1 MRFLKIAI
9 AVLLVFPA
17 SVQAVEQ
24 CSAGHGLSP
33 DELAVLE
40 FPDYRKQVTKQTLGE
55 VAPRLREVRFFRQ
68 NVFPDRNHWLARQAN
83 RFNIVTKETALKT
96 AFPIAIGEMVSEIQR
111 QEAERVLREKAYL
124 FDALVLVRRICGA
137 ELDLDVVVRDVWTL
151 TPRIGVSRSGG
162 DNETNLG
169 LSDVNILGSGKS
181 LSLEY
186 FNDRDR
192 TGTSIEYD
200 DPNLFGTRWTGSLI
214 ASDNDDGERYGLALV
229 HPFFALDTPFAAGF
243 SADHFVR
250 NQDLDFLGK
259 EAFEIDAETD
269 VVNMFAAL
277 SRGRRNDWVNRYYLG
292 ARYLDENFVFP
303 SNFPGSRNVSRTFAY
318 PYVGWQLLQDQ
329 YVERTDVDR
338 VGVTEDLKLGW
349 SSYAE
354 VGWSTDGFGG
364 EGDFLLSRA
373 SAAYRRYVG
382 EDHLLGFSARV
393 TGRYDLDR
401 HRSEDVQFETRI
413 TYLWRQA
420 ARWRLLTSATYN
432 QTHNLPEDKQLTLGG
447 DSGLRGY
454 PSRYQIGDRS
464 YLVTFEERYYSNANP
479 FGLFRVGY
487 AAFVDVGR
495 AWYADDPPAWVPP
508 RSGDHFD
515 TLTNIGVGLRLE
527 SIRTRRDRVIHI
539 DIAKPLVDGPFIDSY
554 EFTISAKQAFL
565 RGDNS

>member
-1 MRFLKIAI
+1 MRFLMFAI
-9 AVLLVFPA
+9 AVLLVIPA
-17 SVQAVEQ
+17 AVQAVEQ
-24 CSAGHGLSP
+24 CTAGHGLSP
-33 DELAVLE
+33 RELGLLE
-40 FPDYRKQVTKQTLGE
+40 FPDYRKQVKKQTLGD
-55 VAPRLREVRFFRQ
+55 AALRLRAVRFFRQ

-83 RFNIVTKETALKT
+83 RFNIVTKEAALKT
-96 AFPIAIGEMVSEIQR
+96 AFPIAIGETVNEIQR

-124 FDALVLVRRICGA
+124 YDALVLVRRVCGA
-137 ELDLDVVVRDVWTL
+137 EVDLDVVVRDVWTL
-151 TPRIGVSRSGG
+151 TPRIGFSRSGG

-169 LSDVNILGSGKS
+169 LSDVNFLGSGKS

-186 FNDRDR
+186 FDDRNR

-243 SADHFVR
+243 SANHFVR

-259 EAFEIDAETD
+259 EAFEIDADTD
-269 VVNMFAAL
+269 VANVFVAA
-277 SRGRRNDWVNRYYLG
+277 SKGRRNGWVNRYFLG

-303 SNFPGSRNVSRTFAY
+303 SNFPGVQHDSRTFAY
-318 PYVGWQLLQDQ
+318 PYVGWQLLQDR
-329 YVERTDVDR
+329 YVERADVDR

-354 VGWSTDGFGG
+354 AGWSTDGFGG
-364 EGDFLLSRA
+364 KGDYLLSRA
-373 SAAYRRYVG
+373 SVAYRRYVG
-382 EDHLLGFSARV
+382 EDHLLGFSARI

-401 HRSEDVQFETRI
+401 HRSEDVQFVSRL

-420 ARWRLLTSATYN
+420 PRWQLLTSATYN

-447 DSGLRGY
+447 DNGLRGY

-464 YLVTFEERYYSNANP
+464 YLVTLEERYYSNAYP

-495 AWYADDPPAWVPP
+495 AWYEDEPPAWVPP
-508 RSGDHFD
+508 RSGDQFD
-515 TLTNIGVGLRLE
+515 TLTNVGIGLRLE

-554 EFTISAKQAFL
+554 EFTISAKQTF
-565 RGDNS
+565 